1 MLGINIIATVSLNF
15 AAGFGGMFSLGHP
28 AFMAIGGYTAA
39 ILTYP
44 VAMKA
49 SRIPG
54 YPDWLLQLQMP
65 FLPALL
71 IGGLVASLVAILVG
85 WPVLRLRGHYL
96 AVATLGLT
104 VIVQVAIVNLVDYTR
119 GALGLS
125 GIPAS
130 PISGGS
136 PASSCSPIYVVY
148 RLVHSRF
155 GRALRA
161 VRDDYMAAQMSGV
174 NVARTR
180 LIGFT
185 IAAFFAGI
193 AGGLLGHLLRI
204 LTPGQFSFNAV
215 FIGVAMMILGGM
227 GSITGSILGAT
238 IMTILPQFIIP
249 FERGGTVLGVE
260 LPALNGL
267 TQIVTALILIGVMLV
282 RPEGLAGAKEFSW
295 RALLG
300 LPRAGRGERLRAQV
314 APGPTFDGKNNAKR
328 RRRRNNERRTFL
340 VATTAVVGAI
350 AAAEASP
357 VRRIRSRS
365 ARSTA

>member
-1 MLGINIIATVSLNF
+1 MKARTLLPFLAILSLIAALWVAEATLNAFYLQVLGLLGINIILTVSLNF

-28 AFMAIGGYTAA
+28 AFAALGGYTAA

-44 VAMKA
+44 IALKA

-54 YPDWLLQLQMP
+54 YPDWLLETTVP

-71 IGGLVASLVAILVG
+71 LGGLVASLAAVLVG

-104 VIVQVAIVNLVDYTR
+104 VIVQVGILNLVDYTR

-125 GIPAS
+125 GIPNHTNLWWIFGFA
-130 PISGGS
+130 
-136 PASSCSPIYVVY
+136 AVTIYVVY

-161 VRDDYMAAQMSGV
+161 VRDDYIAAQMSGV

-180 LIGFT
+180 LIAFT
-185 IAAFFAGI
+185 ISAFFAGV

-227 GSITGSILGAT
+227 GSITGSVIGAT
-238 IMTILPQFIIP
+238 LMTILPQFIIP
-249 FERGGTVLGVE
+249 FERGGTFLGAE

-267 TQIVTALILIGVMLV
+267 TQIVIALILILVMLV
-282 RPEGLAGAKEFSW
+282 RPEGIAGSREFSI
-295 RALLG
+295 REVLG
-300 LPRAGRGERLRAQV
+300 
-314 APGPTFDGKNNAKR
+314 R
-328 RRRRNNERRTFL
+328 RRGRPKEH
-340 VATTAVVGAI
+340 GSGI
-350 AAAEASP
+350 AA
-357 VRRIRSRS
+357 VKWK
-365 ARSTA
+365 

>member
-1 MLGINIIATVSLNF
+1 MSQATLATLAAVGVFALAVWAAQAQLNPFYLQILGLLGINIMATVSLNF

-44 VAMKA
+44 VAMK
-49 SRIPG
+49 SMRIPG
-54 YPDWLLQLQMP
+54 YPDWLLQLQLP

-71 IGGLVASLVAILVG
+71 IGGIAASVIAILVG

-125 GIPAS
+125 GIPALTDLWW
-130 PISGGS
+130 I
-136 PASSCSPIYVVY
+136 ASFMVLTIFIVY

-161 VRDDYMAAQMSGV
+161 VRDDYVAAQMSGV

-204 LTPGQFSFNAV
+204 LTPGQFSFSAV
-215 FIGVAMMILGGM
+215 FLGVAMMILGGM
-227 GSITGSILGAT
+227 GSITGSILGAV

-249 FERGGTVLGVE
+249 LERGGSILGIEV
-260 LPALNGL
+260 PALNGL

-282 RPEGLAGAKEFSW
+282 KPAGLAGTRELSW
-295 RALLG
+295 RPLFG
-300 LPRAGRGERLRAQV
+300 LSRAS
-314 APGPTFDGKNNAKR
+314 KR
-328 RRRRNNERRTFL
+328 S
-340 VATTAVVGAI
+340 G
-350 AAAEASP
+350 
-357 VRRIRSRS
+357 S
-365 ARSTA
+365 A

>member
-1 MLGINIIATVSLNF
+1 MTLLALFLFGLAVWAAEARLNPFYLQILGLLGINIIATVSLNF

-28 AFMAIGGYTAA
+28 AFMALGGYAAA

-44 VAMKA
+44 VAMKS

-71 IGGLVASLVAILVG
+71 IGGLVASVAAILVG

-125 GIPAS
+125 GIPRLSNLWWIAGFLVLT
-130 PISGGS
+130 IF
-136 PASSCSPIYVVY
+136 VVY

-161 VRDDYMAAQMSGV
+161 VRDDYVAAQMSGV
-174 NVARTR
+174 NVAHTR

-215 FIGVAMMILGGM
+215 FLGVAMMILGGM
-227 GSITGSILGAT
+227 GSITGSIVGAV

-249 FERGGTVLGVE
+249 LERGGNVFGIDI
-260 LPALNGL
+260 PALNGL

-282 RPEGLAGAKEFSW
+282 RPGGLAGSAEFSW
-295 RALLG
+295 RTIFN
-300 LPRAGRGERLRAQV
+300 LPRTEGRRSSRQG
-314 APGPTFDGKNNAKR
+314 
-328 RRRRNNERRTFL
+328 
-340 VATTAVVGAI
+340 GA
-350 AAAEASP
+350 S
-357 VRRIRSRS
+357 VDV
-365 ARSTA
+365 

>member
-1 MLGINIIATVSLNF
+1 MSRTTSMTLVALLLFALAVWAAEAQLNPFYLQILGLLGINIIATVSLNF

-28 AFMAIGGYTAA
+28 AFMALGGYTAA

-44 VAMKA
+44 VVMKS

-71 IGGLVASLVAILVG
+71 IGGLVASVAAILVG

-125 GIPAS
+125 GIPRLANLWW
-130 PISGGS
+130 IGGFLVLT
-136 PASSCSPIYVVY
+136 IFVVY

-161 VRDDYMAAQMSGV
+161 VRDDYVAAQMSGV

-215 FIGVAMMILGGM
+215 FLGVAMMILGGM
-227 GSITGSILGAT
+227 GSITGSIIGAV

-249 FERGGTVLGVE
+249 LERGGNVLGIE
-260 LPALNGL
+260 IPALNGL

-282 RPEGLAGAKEFSW
+282 RPGGLAGAKEFSW
-295 RALLG
+295 RTIFD
-300 LPRAGRGERLRAQV
+300 LPRIG
-314 APGPTFDGKNNAKR
+314 R
-328 RRRRNNERRTFL
+328 RRSSRQG
-340 VATTAVVGAI
+340 GA
-350 AAAEASP
+350 S
-357 VRRIRSRS
+357 VDV
-365 ARSTA
+365 

>member
-1 MLGINIIATVSLNF
+1 MTRETSATFAFLAVYILAVWWAQAALNPFYLQVLGLLGINIIATVSLNF

-28 AFMAIGGYTAA
+28 AFMAIGGYVAA

-49 SRIPG
+49 TRIPG

-71 IGGLVASLVAILVG
+71 IGGAAASLAAILVG

-104 VIVQVAIVNLVDYTR
+104 VIVQVAIINLVDFTR

-125 GIPAS
+125 GIPGLTNLWWIA
-130 PISGGS
+130 GFLVLTV
-136 PASSCSPIYVVY
+136 YVVY

-161 VRDDYMAAQMSGV
+161 VRDDSIAAQMSGV
-174 NVARTR
+174 DVARTR

-204 LTPGQFSFNAV
+204 LTPGQFSFGAV
-215 FIGVAMMILGGM
+215 FLGVAMMILGGM

-249 FERGGTVLGVE
+249 LERGGRFLGVE
-260 LPALNGL
+260 LPAFNGL

-295 RALLG
+295 RAVFG
-300 LPRAGRGERLRAQV
+300 MPRTGE
-314 APGPTFDGKNNAKR
+314 GSG
-328 RRRRNNERRTFL
+328 
-340 VATTAVVGAI
+340 
-350 AAAEASP
+350 S
-357 VRRIRSRS
+357 VRRGG
-365 ARSTA
+365 AGADA

>member
-1 MLGINIIATVSLNF
+1 MSRFLPALAAILVLIGALWAAEATLNAFYLQVLGLLGINIILTVSLNF

-28 AFMAIGGYTAA
+28 AFAAIGGYTAA

-54 YPDWLLQLQMP
+54 WPDWLLGTAIP
-65 FLPALL
+65 FLPALVM
-71 IGGLVASLVAILVG
+71 GGLFASLAAVLVG

-104 VIVQVAIVNLVDYTR
+104 VIVQVSILNLVDYTR

-125 GIPAS
+125 GIPTHANLWW
-130 PISGGS
+130 IYGVTLLT
-136 PASSCSPIYVVY
+136 IYVVY

-161 VRDDYMAAQMSGV
+161 VRDDYIAAQMSGV

-180 LIGFT
+180 LIAFT
-185 IAAFFAGI
+185 VSAFFAGV

-204 LTPGQFSFNAV
+204 LTPGQFSFGAV

-227 GSITGSILGAT
+227 GSITGSVIGAA

-260 LPALNGL
+260 IPALNGL
-267 TQIVTALILIGVMLV
+267 TQIVIALILILVMLV
-282 RPEGLAGAKEFSW
+282 RPEGIAGSREISPRRLAG
-295 RALLG
+295 
-300 LPRAGRGERLRAQV
+300 RLRVGAKGRS
-314 APGPTFDGKNNAKR
+314 PGPA
-328 RRRRNNERRTFL
+328 
-340 VATTAVVGAI
+340 ATK
-350 AAAEASP
+350 
-357 VRRIRSRS
+357 
-365 ARSTA
+365 

>member
-1 MLGINIIATVSLNF
+1 MSRATLATLAALALFAFAVWAAQMQLNPFYLQILGLLGINIIATVSLNF
-15 AAGFGGMFSLGHP
+15 AVGFGGMFSLGHP

-49 SRIPG
+49 MRIPAH
-54 YPDWLLQLQMP
+54 PDWLLQLEMP

-71 IGGLVASLVAILVG
+71 IGGLVASLAAILVG

-104 VIVQVAIVNLVDYTR
+104 VIVQVAIINLVDFTR

-125 GIPAS
+125 GIPKLTNLWWIA
-130 PISGGS
+130 GFLVLT
-136 PASSCSPIYVVY
+136 IYVVH

-155 GRALRA
+155 GRSLRA
-161 VRDDYMAAQMSGV
+161 VRDDSVAAQMSGV

-185 IAAFFAGI
+185 VAAFFAGI

-204 LTPGQFSFNAV
+204 LTPGQFSFSAV
-215 FIGVAMMILGGM
+215 FLGVAMMILGGM
-227 GSITGSILGAT
+227 GSITGSILGAA
-238 IMTILPQFIIP
+238 IMTILPQLIIP
-249 FERGGTVLGVE
+249 FERGGNVLGVE
-260 LPALNGL
+260 LPALDGL

-282 RPEGLAGAKEFSW
+282 RPAGLAGAKEFSW
-295 RALLG
+295 RAMLG
-300 LPRAGRGERLRAQV
+300 GPRAGERG
-314 APGPTFDGKNNAKR
+314 G
-328 RRRRNNERRTFL
+328 
-340 VATTAVVGAI
+340 
-350 AAAEASP
+350 S
-357 VRRIRSRS
+357 VRRG
-365 ARSTA
+365 AGADV

>member
-1 MLGINIIATVSLNF
+1 MSRTTAMTLASVLLFALAVWAAEAGLNPFYLQILGLLGINIIATVSLNF

-28 AFMAIGGYTAA
+28 AFMALGGYTAA

-44 VAMKA
+44 VAMKMA
-49 SRIPG
+49 RIPG
-54 YPDWLLQLQMP
+54 YFDWMLQLQLP

-71 IGGLVASLVAILVG
+71 IGGLVASAAASLLG
-85 WPVLRLRGHYL
+85 WPVVSLRGHYL

-125 GIPAS
+125 GIPGLTNLWWIA
-130 PISGGS
+130 GFL
-136 PASSCSPIYVVY
+136 VLTVY
-148 RLVHSRF
+148 IVNRLVHSRF

-161 VRDDYMAAQMSGV
+161 VRDDYVAAQMSGV

-204 LTPGQFSFNAV
+204 LTPAQFSFNAV

-227 GSITGSILGAT
+227 GSITGSILGAA

-249 FERGGTVLGVE
+249 FERGGPFLGFE

-282 RPEGLAGAKEFSW
+282 KPEGLFGAKEFSW
-295 RALLG
+295 RAVLG
-300 LPRAGRGERLRAQV
+300 LPRVGE
-314 APGPTFDGKNNAKR
+314 GSG
-328 RRRRNNERRTFL
+328 
-340 VATTAVVGAI
+340 
-350 AAAEASP
+350 S
-357 VRRIRSRS
+357 VRRGG
-365 ARSTA
+365 AGADV

>member
-1 MLGINIIATVSLNF
+1 MSRTTSATLASLVALALAVWAAQTQLNPFYLQILGLLGINIIATISLNF

-28 AFMAIGGYTAA
+28 AFMALGGYTAA

-54 YPDWLLQLQMP
+54 YPDWLLQLQLP

-71 IGGLVASLVAILVG
+71 IGGLAASFVAILVG

-96 AVATLGLT
+96 ALATLGLT
-104 VIVQVAIVNLVDYTR
+104 VIVQVAILNLVDYTR

-125 GIPAS
+125 GIPGLTNLWW
-130 PISGGS
+130 ITGFLVLT
-136 PASSCSPIYVVY
+136 IYVVY

-161 VRDDYMAAQMSGV
+161 VRDDYVAAQMSGV
-174 NVARTR
+174 HVARTR

-215 FIGVAMMILGGM
+215 FLGVAMMILGGV
-227 GSITGSILGAT
+227 GSITGSILGAF

-249 FERGGTVLGVE
+249 FERGGNVLGVE
-260 LPALNGL
+260 VPALNGL

-282 RPEGLAGAKEFSW
+282 KPEGIAGAKEFSW
-295 RALLG
+295 QVLFG
-300 LPRAGRGERLRAQV
+300 LPRAGKGSGSVRG
-314 APGPTFDGKNNAKR
+314 
-328 RRRRNNERRTFL
+328 
-340 VATTAVVGAI
+340 GAG
-350 AAAEASP
+350 AD
-357 VRRIRSRS
+357 V
-365 ARSTA
+365 

>member
-1 MLGINIIATVSLNF
+1 MNRKTLVALASLVLFTLAVWLAQMQLNPFYLQILGLLGINIIATVSLNF

-44 VAMKA
+44 VAMKV
-49 SRIPG
+49 SRVPG

-65 FLPALL
+65 LLPALL
-71 IGGLVASLVAILVG
+71 IGALVAAAVAVLVG

-96 AVATLGLT
+96 ALATLGLT

-125 GIPAS
+125 GIPGLVNLWWIAGFLVLT
-130 PISGGS
+130 IF
-136 PASSCSPIYVVY
+136 VVY

-161 VRDDYMAAQMSGV
+161 VRDDYVAAQMSGV

-215 FIGVAMMILGGM
+215 FLGVAMMILGGM
-227 GSITGSILGAT
+227 GSITGSI
-238 IMTILPQFIIP
+238 
-249 FERGGTVLGVE
+249 
-260 LPALNGL
+260 
-267 TQIVTALILIGVMLV
+267 IG
-282 RPEGLAGAKEFSW
+282 
-295 RALLG
+295 
-300 LPRAGRGERLRAQV
+300 
-314 APGPTFDGKNNAKR
+314 
-328 RRRRNNERRTFL
+328 
-340 VATTAVVGAI
+340 
-350 AAAEASP
+350 
-357 VRRIRSRS
+357 
-365 ARSTA
+365 

>member
-1 MLGINIIATVSLNF
+1 MSRPTLATLAGLVVLALAVWSAQAQLNPFYLQILGLLGINIIATVSLNF

-49 SRIPG
+49 MRIPG
-54 YPDWLLQLQMP
+54 HPDWLLQLQVP

-71 IGGLVASLVAILVG
+71 IGGLAASLVAILVG

-104 VIVQVAIVNLVDYTR
+104 VIVQVAIINLVDYTR

-125 GIPAS
+125 GIPGLTNLWWIA
-130 PISGGS
+130 GFLVLT
-136 PASSCSPIYVVY
+136 IYVVY

-161 VRDDYMAAQMSGV
+161 VRDDYVAAQMSGV

-180 LIGFT
+180 LIGFS

-215 FIGVAMMILGGM
+215 FLGLAMMILGGM
-227 GSITGSILGAT
+227 GSITGSILGAA

-249 FERGGTVLGVE
+249 FENVDRVFGVR
-260 LPALNGL
+260 LPSLNGL

-282 RPEGLAGAKEFSW
+282 KPEGLAGAKEFSW
-295 RALLG
+295 QAVLG
-300 LPRAGRGERLRAQV
+300 LPRAGKGGSSVRDRA
-314 APGPTFDGKNNAKR
+314 
-328 RRRRNNERRTFL
+328 
-340 VATTAVVGAI
+340 GAD
-350 AAAEASP
+350 
-357 VRRIRSRS
+357 V
-365 ARSTA
+365 

>member
-1 MLGINIIATVSLNF
+1 MNRTTSMTLIALLLFALAVWAAEAQLNPFYLQVLGLLGINIIATVSLNF

-28 AFMAIGGYTAA
+28 AFMALGGYTAA

-44 VAMKA
+44 VTMKS

-71 IGGLVASLVAILVG
+71 IGGLVASVAAILVG

-125 GIPAS
+125 GIPRLANLWW
-130 PISGGS
+130 IGGFLVLT
-136 PASSCSPIYVVY
+136 IFVVY

-161 VRDDYMAAQMSGV
+161 VRDDYVAAQMSGV
-174 NVARTR
+174 NVAHTR

-215 FIGVAMMILGGM
+215 FLGVAMMILGGM
-227 GSITGSILGAT
+227 GSITGSIVGAV

-249 FERGGTVLGVE
+249 LERGGSILGIGI
-260 LPALNGL
+260 PALNGL

-282 RPEGLAGAKEFSW
+282 RPGGLAGAKEFSW
-295 RALLG
+295 RTIFN
-300 LPRAGRGERLRAQV
+300 LPR
-314 APGPTFDGKNNAKR
+314 TSR
-328 RRRRNNERRTFL
+328 RRSSRQG
-340 VATTAVVGAI
+340 GA
-350 AAAEASP
+350 S
-357 VRRIRSRS
+357 VDV
-365 ARSTA
+365 

>member
-1 MLGINIIATVSLNF
+1 MNRTTAMTLISLLLFALAVWAAEAGLNPFYLQILGLLGINIIATISLNF

-44 VAMKA
+44 VAMKS

-71 IGGLVASLVAILVG
+71 IGGLAASVVAILVG

-104 VIVQVAIVNLVDYTR
+104 VIVQVAIVNLVDFTR

-125 GIPAS
+125 GIPRLS
-130 PISGGS
+130 NLWWIGGFLVLT
-136 PASSCSPIYVVY
+136 IFVVY
-148 RLVHSRF
+148 QLIHSRF

-161 VRDDYMAAQMSGV
+161 VRDDYVAAQMSGV

-204 LTPGQFSFNAV
+204 LTPGQFSFTAV
-215 FIGVAMMILGGM
+215 FLGVAMMILGGM
-227 GSITGSILGAT
+227 GSITGSIVGAL
-238 IMTILPQFIIP
+238 IMTLLPQFIIP
-249 FERGGTVLGVE
+249 FERGGNVLGIE
-260 LPALNGL
+260 IPALNGL

-282 RPEGLAGAKEFSW
+282 RPGGLAGAKEFSW
-295 RALLG
+295 QTLFN
-300 LPRAGRGERLRAQV
+300 LPRTG
-314 APGPTFDGKNNAKR
+314 R
-328 RRRRNNERRTFL
+328 RRSSGHS
-340 VATTAVVGAI
+340 GA
-350 AAAEASP
+350 S
-357 VRRIRSRS
+357 VDV
-365 ARSTA
+365 

>member
-1 MLGINIIATVSLNF
+1 MSRTTLATLAGLGVLALAVWAAQAQLNPFYLQILGLLGINIIATVSLNF

-28 AFMAIGGYTAA
+28 AFMAIGGYVAA

-44 VAMKA
+44 VDKKA
-49 SRIPG
+49 FRIPG
-54 YPDWLLQLQMP
+54 YPDWLLQLEMP

-71 IGGLVASLVAILVG
+71 IGGAAASLAAILVG

-104 VIVQVAIVNLVDYTR
+104 VIVQVAIINLVDFTR

-125 GIPAS
+125 GIPGLTNLWWIA
-130 PISGGS
+130 GFLVLTV
-136 PASSCSPIYVVY
+136 YVVY

-161 VRDDYMAAQMSGV
+161 VRDDSVAAQMSGV
-174 NVARTR
+174 DVARTR

-204 LTPGQFSFNAV
+204 LTPGQFSFGAV
-215 FIGVAMMILGGM
+215 FLGVAMMILGGM

-238 IMTILPQFIIP
+238 IMTILPQLIIP
-249 FERGGTVLGVE
+249 LERGGPFMGVE

-282 RPEGLAGAKEFSW
+282 KPAGLAGANEFSW
-295 RALLG
+295 RAILG
-300 LPRAGRGERLRAQV
+300 PPRAGEGRG
-314 APGPTFDGKNNAKR
+314 
-328 RRRRNNERRTFL
+328 
-340 VATTAVVGAI
+340 
-350 AAAEASP
+350 S
-357 VRRIRSRS
+357 VRRG
-365 ARSTA
+365 AGADV

>member
-1 MLGINIIATVSLNF
+1 MSQANWATLAAVGVFALAVWAAQAQLNPFYLQILGLLGINIMATVSLNF

-44 VAMKA
+44 VTMKGM
-49 SRIPG
+49 RIPG
-54 YPDWLLQLQMP
+54 YPDWLLQLQLP

-71 IGGLVASLVAILVG
+71 IGGLAASAIAILVG

-104 VIVQVAIVNLVDYTR
+104 VIVQAAIVNLVDYTR

-125 GIPAS
+125 GIPALTNLWW
-130 PISGGS
+130 IAGFMVLT
-136 PASSCSPIYVVY
+136 IFIVY

-161 VRDDYMAAQMSGV
+161 VRDDYVAAQMSGV
-174 NVARTR
+174 HVARTR

-185 IAAFFAGI
+185 IAAFFAGV

-204 LTPGQFSFNAV
+204 LTPGQFSFSAV
-215 FIGVAMMILGGM
+215 FLGVAMMILGGM
-227 GSITGSILGAT
+227 GSITGSILGAV
-238 IMTILPQFIIP
+238 IMTVLPQFIIP
-249 FERGGTVLGVE
+249 FERGGNFLGVE
-260 LPALNGL
+260 VPALNGL

-282 RPEGLAGAKEFSW
+282 KPAGLAGAHEFSW
-295 RALLG
+295 RPLLG
-300 LPRAGRGERLRAQV
+300 LPRPSKRG
-314 APGPTFDGKNNAKR
+314 G
-328 RRRRNNERRTFL
+328 
-340 VATTAVVGAI
+340 
-350 AAAEASP
+350 
-357 VRRIRSRS
+357 S
-365 ARSTA
+365 A

>member
-1 MLGINIIATVSLNF
+1 MTRTTSMTLFALLLFALAVWTAEAHLNPFYLQILGLLGINIIATVSLNF
-15 AAGFGGMFSLGHP
+15 ATGLGGMFSLGHP
-28 AFMAIGGYTAA
+28 AFMALGGYTAA

-44 VAMKA
+44 VAMK
-49 SRIPG
+49 SMRIPG
-54 YPDWLLQLQMP
+54 YPDWLLQLQLP

-71 IGGLVASLVAILVG
+71 IGGLAASAIAILVG

-125 GIPAS
+125 GIPALTNLWW
-130 PISGGS
+130 IAGFLVLT
-136 PASSCSPIYVVY
+136 IYVVY

-161 VRDDYMAAQMSGV
+161 VRDDYVAAQMSGV
-174 NVARTR
+174 HVARTR

-185 IAAFFAGI
+185 IAAFFAGV

-227 GSITGSILGAT
+227 GSITGSILGAV
-238 IMTILPQFIIP
+238 IMISLSQFIIP
-249 FERGGTVLGVE
+249 LERGGSVFGFEV
-260 LPALNGL
+260 PALNGL
-267 TQIVTALILIGVMLV
+267 TPIVTALILIGVMLV
-282 RPEGLAGAKEFSW
+282 KPAGLAGAKEFSW
-295 RALLG
+295 RPLLV
-300 LPRAGRGERLRAQV
+300 LSRQSTRG
-314 APGPTFDGKNNAKR
+314 G
-328 RRRRNNERRTFL
+328 
-340 VATTAVVGAI
+340 
-350 AAAEASP
+350 
-357 VRRIRSRS
+357 S
-365 ARSTA
+365 A

>member
-1 MLGINIIATVSLNF
+1 MSRDTSATLAFLAVYVFAVWWAQATLNPFYLQILGLLGISIIATVSLNF
-15 AAGFGGMFSLGHP
+15 AAGFGCMFSLGHP

-49 SRIPG
+49 FRVPG
-54 YPDWLLQLQMP
+54 YPDWLLQLEVP

-71 IGGLVASLVAILVG
+71 IGGVAAAFVAILVG

-104 VIVQVAIVNLVDYTR
+104 VIVQAAIVNLVDYTR

-125 GIPAS
+125 GIPGLTNLWW
-130 PISGGS
+130 IVGVLVLT
-136 PASSCSPIYVVY
+136 IYVVH

-161 VRDDYMAAQMSGV
+161 VRDDYVAAQMSGV

-204 LTPGQFSFNAV
+204 LTPAQFSFNAV

-227 GSITGSILGAT
+227 GSITGSIIGAV
-238 IMTILPQFIIP
+238 IMPILPQFIIP
-249 FERGGTVLGVE
+249 FERGGSILGVE
-260 LPALNGL
+260 IPALNGL
-267 TQIVTALILIGVMLV
+267 TQIVTALILIAVMLV
-282 RPEGLAGAKEFSW
+282 RPAGLAGAREFSW
-295 RALLG
+295 QALFG
-300 LPRAGRGERLRAQV
+300 RPRSGRGDGSV
-314 APGPTFDGKNNAKR
+314 PGGAGAGGWMKRPPGDNEEAKQ
-328 RRRRNNERRTFL
+328 
-340 VATTAVVGAI
+340 
-350 AAAEASP
+350 
-357 VRRIRSRS
+357 
-365 ARSTA
+365 